1 MTPHDEWLF
10 KADHDLKSAQ
20 ILFRAHEPVLDMA
33 IYHTQQCAEKALKA
47 YLVFREQEIDKTH
60 NLDVLNS
67 QCLALNPSFQ
77 TIQEAALFLRPF
89 ATAYRYPEG
98 ELEPSPSK
106 VEKAIE
112 TAKEVLDFVN
122 KAIRQTS

>member
-1 MTPHDEWLF
+1 
-10 KADHDLKSAQ
+10 
-20 ILFRAHEPVLDMA
+20 MA

-47 YLVFREQEIDKTH
+47 YLVFREQEVDKTH

-67 QCLALNPSFQ
+67 QCLALDPSFEA
-77 TIQEAALFLRPF
+77 IREAALFLRPF

-106 VEKAIE
+106 VAKAIE
-112 TAKEVLDFVN
+112 TAKTVLDFVN
-122 KAIRQTS
+122 KTIQMTS

>member
-20 ILFRAHEPVLDMA
+20 ILFCAQDPVLDMA

-47 YLVFREQEIDKTH
+47 FLVFREQALDRTH

-67 QCLALNPSFQ
+67 QCLALDPSFES
-77 TIQEAALFLRPF
+77 IQEAALFLRPF
-89 ATAYRYPEG
+89 ATVYRYPEG

-112 TAKEVLDFVN
+112 TAKTVLDFVN
-122 KAIRQTS
+122 KTIQKTS